1 MRSVLIADD
10 DMARRKKNRCGSQR
24 DGAEQ
29 HTAEE
34 KVQTR
39 QDGQRQRAEDADFSE
54 ADRPNKA
61 VQQHQDTV
69 ADQIERER
77 LIRTKAE
84 PSMRDIENHK
94 DKAAET
100 PDLL

>member
-1 MRSVLIADD
+1 MIADD
-10 DMARRKKNRCGSQR
+10 DMTRREQKCRSSQR

-34 KVQTR
+34 KAQTR
-39 QDGQRQRAEDADFSE
+39 QDGQRQCAENAVFSE
-54 ADRPNKA
+54 ADRPSKA
-61 VQQHQDTV
+61 VQQHQDSV

>member
-1 MRSVLIADD
+1 MIADD

-24 DGAEQ
+24 NGAEQ
-29 HTAEE
+29 YAAAE
-34 KVQTR
+34 KDHTR
-39 QDGQRQRAEDADFSE
+39 QDGQRQGAEDAVFSE

-61 VQQHQDTV
+61 VQQHQGSV

-84 PSMRDIENHK
+84 PSMRNIENHK